1 MKDLVRRSFM
11 HESPTC
17 NALSPD
23 LRDDALVV
31 GVVES
36 RLYIVQETL
45 LCRDTGRLGM

>member
-17 NALSPD
+17 HALSSSPD

-31 GVVES
+31 GVVLVES
-36 RLYIVQETL
+36 RLYIVQ
-45 LCRDTGRLGM
+45 